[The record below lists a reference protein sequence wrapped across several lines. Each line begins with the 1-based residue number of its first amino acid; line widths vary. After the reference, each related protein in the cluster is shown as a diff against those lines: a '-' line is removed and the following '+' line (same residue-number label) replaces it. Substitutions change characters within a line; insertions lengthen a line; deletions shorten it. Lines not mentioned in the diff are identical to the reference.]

1 MGNKKDYYI
10 TENFIKA
17 FQSSETHTHTQV
29 GGEREILVVKQIKRS
44 PFVEYEYDLKKK
56 KPPSTL
62 RKVEGSR
69 FEEEEEFVSKN
80 DSTKNTDNPAVSF
93 VIWTLNRSL

>member
-29 GGEREILVVKQIKRS
+29 GGEREILVVK
-44 PFVEYEYDLKKK
+44 
-56 KPPSTL
+56 
-62 RKVEGSR
+62 
-69 FEEEEEFVSKN
+69 
-80 DSTKNTDNPAVSF
+80 
-93 VIWTLNRSL
+93 

>member
-1 MGNKKDYYI
+1 M
-10 TENFIKA
+10 
-17 FQSSETHTHTQV
+17 
-29 GGEREILVVKQIKRS
+29 
-44 PFVEYEYDLKKK
+44 EYEYDLKKK